1 MSENRVTRFTTKDGL
16 VQDFINS
23 LSEDKDGGI
32 WICTN
37 GGLSCFKNE
46 KFRNFTTHDGLS
58 NNYCFFAIEDDNRDL
73 WIGTVNGIN
82 RISGIHKDTF
92 KINASMRDLVSAEIN
107 EAPALIDKGGH
118 LWFGSIN
125 GVTRFNPH
133 YFRKH
138 STPPPIYID
147 YLNIFDDKIP
157 LAGDNTGSN
166 TGRNTLRFTYNR
178 NYMKFGFI
186 GLSFISPSEI
196 KYRYRLK
203 GFDKKWTLSKNR
215 SVYYANLPPGD
226 YAFEVTAKS
235 SQGLE
240 SIQPAILPF
249 KILPPFWERWWFR
262 LTVVLGMLF
271 FLLTIFRW
279 RSKRVKEKTILKE
292 RNKQLVMAQKME
304 LLGMLAGGAVHDLK
318 NLLTTIFN
326 YSGMVSRMGDMG
338 EKQSKAIERIQKATE
353 TAIQLSKQ
361 ILSFTRKTGE
371 RNRMVILTD
380 LLDDIIEI
388 LTITMPKKV
397 SLHLEK
403 PQLSIKI
410 RMLPS
415 HFQQVVMNLCINAL
429 HAMPGGGIIK
439 ILLHTQENKVI
450 LEVSDTGT
458 GMDETTRQRIFD
470 PLYST
475 KESEKGTGLG
485 LFVVKQIVELYKGKI
500 NVNTSLGKG
509 TTFIIYFPS
518 GDD

>member
-1 MSENRVTRFTTKDGL
+1 SITEDRNGTIWLGTSRGLCRFKEGKITLPEFINESRSIRAILEDKKGNLWYSDTKGLIRVSGNDMTRFTTKDGL

-23 LSEDKDGGI
+23 LSEDNGGGI

-46 KFRNFTTHDGLS
+46 RFRNFTTRDGLS
-58 NNYCFFAIEDDNRDL
+58 SNYCFFAIEDDNHDL

-82 RISGIHKDTF
+82 RISGIHKDSF
-92 KINASMRDLVSAEIN
+92 KINASMRDLVSAEIT
-107 EAPALIDKGGH
+107 EALALIDKEGN

-133 YFRKH
+133 YFRRH

-157 LAGDNTGSN
+157 LSGDNTGR
-166 TGRNTLRFTYNR
+166 TTLRFTYNH

-203 GFDKKWTLSKNR
+203 GFDKKWTHSKNR

-226 YAFEVTAKS
+226 YSFEVTAKS

-240 SIQPAILPF
+240 SIHPAILPF

-262 LTVVLGMLF
+262 VTVVLGMLF
-271 FLLTIFRW
+271 FLISIFRW
-279 RSKRVKEKTILKE
+279 RSKRVKEKTILEE

-304 LLGMLAGGAVHDLK
+304 LLGMLAGGAVHDMK
-318 NLLTTIFN
+318 NLLTTSFN
-326 YSGMVSRMGDMG
+326 CSGMVSRMGDMG
-338 EKQSKAIERIQKATE
+338 EKQNKAIEKIQKATE

-361 ILSFTRKTGE
+361 ILSFTRNTEE
-371 RNRMVILTD
+371 RNRLVVLTD

-388 LTITMPKKV
+388 LAITMPRKV
-397 SLHLEK
+397 HLHLEK
-403 PQLSIKI
+403 PQNSIKI
-410 RMLPS
+410 R
-415 HFQQVVMNLCINAL
+415 
-429 HAMPGGGIIK
+429 
-439 ILLHTQENKVI
+439 
-450 LEVSDTGT
+450 
-458 GMDETTRQRIFD
+458 
-470 PLYST
+470 
-475 KESEKGTGLG
+475 
-485 LFVVKQIVELYKGKI
+485 
-500 NVNTSLGKG
+500 
-509 TTFIIYFPS
+509 
-518 GDD
+518 